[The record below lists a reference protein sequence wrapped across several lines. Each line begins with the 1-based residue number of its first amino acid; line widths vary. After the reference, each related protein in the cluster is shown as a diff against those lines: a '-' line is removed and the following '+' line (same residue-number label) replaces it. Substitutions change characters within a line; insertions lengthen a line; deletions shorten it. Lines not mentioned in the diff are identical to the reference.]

1 MIKWGKVK
9 EPSAVL
15 SWREDVTAAKE
26 LLYPKDVTAAK
37 ELLYPKEVIRRLE
50 DEPDPNKRQR
60 ILHDARHRM

>member
-9 EPSAVL
+9 EQSAVL
-15 SWREDVTAAKE
+15 SWRE
-26 LLYPKDVTAAK
+26 DVTAAK

>member
-1 MIKWGKVK
+1 MIKWGKTK
-9 EPSAVL
+9 EPNAIL

-26 LLYPKDVTAAK
+26 LLYQ
-37 ELLYPKEVIRRLE
+37 KEVIRRLE

>member
-1 MIKWGKVK
+1 MIKCGKVK

-15 SWREDVTAAKE
+15 LWRE
-26 LLYPKDVTAAK
+26 DVTAAK

>member
-26 LLYPKDVTAAK
+26 LL
-37 ELLYPKEVIRRLE
+37 RRLE

>member
-26 LLYPKDVTAAK
+26 LLYPK
-37 ELLYPKEVIRRLE
+37 EVIRLLE